1 MQVQSCSLGAGGSG
15 EDVASQDLEDT
26 AGQDSRAVLVGV

>member
-1 MQVQSCSLGAGGSG
+1 MQVQSWSLGVGGSG
-15 EDVASQDLEDT
+15 EEVASQESEDT